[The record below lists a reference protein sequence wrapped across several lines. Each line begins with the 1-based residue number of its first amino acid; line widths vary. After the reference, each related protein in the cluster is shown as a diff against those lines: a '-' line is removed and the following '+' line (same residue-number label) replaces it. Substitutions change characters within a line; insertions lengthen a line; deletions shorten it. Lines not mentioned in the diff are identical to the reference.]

1 MIRGEKTKRGSIFV
15 VFVLI
20 PKISVALLPV
30 LGVDIKYS
38 TVRSDQHK
46 QRFNVKGF
54 VTVTRTRECV
64 DSFIYCS
71 PVGQQQR
78 EDCLPQAI

>member
-20 PKISVALLPV
+20 HKISVVLLPA
-30 LGVDIKYS
+30 LGVDIKYNID
-38 TVRSDQHK
+38 RSDQQK

-54 VTVTRTRECV
+54 VTMTRTRECV
-64 DSFIYCS
+64 GSFIYCS
-71 PVGQQQR
+71 PVGQQ
-78 EDCLPQAI
+78 